1 VLRRPDAQARLGLL
15 VKPSDGDACQC
26 NPSVQALIAL
36 YASQRAGVKT
46 RAGAAGPGWGGWW
59 ALKDSNLRLPPGEG
73 GREAGRSANGLAML
87 LSDFA
92 LDFLTFSSKRLKP
105 STLLDYRY
113 CLNTHVIPHLGSKH
127 LHSITTKDIVALQS
141 AMAATPARANRAVNI
156 TLRMLRVA
164 SMLGYKVRPV
174 ERPRLFTE
182 TKRQRYL
189 DKKKRPGC

>member
-1 VLRRPDAQARLGLL
+1 
-15 VKPSDGDACQC
+15 
-26 NPSVQALIAL
+26 
-36 YASQRAGVKT
+36 
-46 RAGAAGPGWGGWW
+46 
-59 ALKDSNLRLPPGEG
+59 
-73 GREAGRSANGLAML
+73 ML

-189 DKKKRPGC
+189 DREEAARLLKVLDR